1 MIVATSQS
9 IVQWVVMGLRDAVSV
24 GAKIY
29 PNKVIVS
36 LSIKLP
42 YTDSSKAFLAQ
53 KLMDVLNQQMNLC
66 VHQICLREVWDLGR
80 AKLEHTLH
88 TSIPGIHPTSRND
101 STAWKGRN
109 TLSGSTL
116 PS

>member
-29 PNKVIVS
+29 PSKVIVS

-42 YTDSSKAFLAQ
+42 YTESSKAFLAQ
-53 KLMDVLNQQMNLC
+53 KLMDVLNQQMDLC
-66 VHQICLREVWDLGR
+66 LHQICLRELMDLGR
-80 AKLEHTLH
+80 AKLEHT
-88 TSIPGIHPTSRND
+88 GSRND
-101 STAWKGRN
+101 STAWKGRD